1 MKAFVVKFEQL
12 FKMDTGQQGRL
23 VNFCQDK
30 RKMIIPLYQRE
41 YTWTDEKIGT
51 LVNDIKRSNK
61 FLGNIILDETEFCYE
76 IVDGQQRITTCF
88 LILV

>member
-30 RKMIIPLYQRE
+30 RKMIIPLYHPVAKKKK
-41 YTWTDEKIGT
+41 EKQMEQYNRIW
-51 LVNDIKRSNK
+51 
-61 FLGNIILDETEFCYE
+61 EF
-76 IVDGQQRITTCF
+76 I
-88 LILV
+88 